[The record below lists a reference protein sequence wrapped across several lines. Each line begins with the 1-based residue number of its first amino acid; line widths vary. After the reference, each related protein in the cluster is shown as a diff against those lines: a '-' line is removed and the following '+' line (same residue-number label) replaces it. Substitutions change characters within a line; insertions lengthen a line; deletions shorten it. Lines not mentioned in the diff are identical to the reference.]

1 MVALNILLD
10 PIYHLADINY
20 QCFIGGREAYAI
32 ALKYTTLVS
41 NPMTVV
47 ANMGW
52 NFGILF
58 NSVKEI
64 VTFFIYPER
73 CTSPTPLDL
82 GVQIGQIFFNILA
95 NH

>member
-1 MVALNILLD
+1 
-10 PIYHLADINY
+10 
-20 QCFIGGREAYAI
+20 
-32 ALKYTTLVS
+32 
-41 NPMTVV
+41 MTVV

-64 VTFFIYPER
+64 ATYFIYPER

-95 NH
+95 NY